1 MKKNLLSML
10 MLGAAML
17 FACCAPNDNPAAGG
31 AAGNGINV
39 TVGEVTHNSAEINV
53 DAPADMYYFASI
65 WSKAEI
71 DEYAQG
77 EAQAI
82 ADMVLQYM
90 LDYVAEYNTA
100 TSSNET
106 LTSFWLNDGIFQGS
120 VAITATDLRPST
132 EYIVLYAGVND
143 QGFSTALAQTSFT
156 TTARP
161 AGTTVTLNPFMGT
174 VECLGDYYELGAN
187 TIYVALYGETAQ
199 GYMATLSLELNTA
212 TNNHDGVGTYTA
224 DTNYE
229 GAPNTFLPGMYQRGD
244 LYFSSYIVMDYM
256 TETLVEADAL
266 VDGSFTVS
274 REGSNCTVKGTIYG
288 ESGNTYVVDYTF
300 EVSESEDTYY
310 DECGVGLQKAA
321 AQMKNKRSFKVYDV
335 NTISAKRFSTI
346 ALRR

>member
-1 MKKNLLSML
+1 MQ
-10 MLGAAML
+10 
-17 FACCAPNDNPAAGG
+17 
-31 AAGNGINV
+31 V
-39 TVGEVTHNSAEINV
+39 
-53 DAPADMYYFASI
+53 
-65 WSKAEI
+65 
-71 DEYAQG
+71 
-77 EAQAI
+77 
-82 ADMVLQYM
+82 M
-90 LDYVAEYNTA
+90 LDYVAEYNSKTG
-100 TSSNET
+100 SNET
-106 LTSFWLNDGIFQGS
+106 LTSLWLDAAIFQGS
-120 VAITATDLRPST
+120 VALKATDLRPST
-132 EYIVLYAGVND
+132 EYVVYWAGVND
-143 QGFSTALAQTSFT
+143 QGFSTDLCQASFT

-161 AGTTVTLNPFMGT
+161 AGATVTLNPFMGT

-187 TIYVALYGETAQ
+187 TIYVGLYGETAQ
-199 GYMATLSLELNTA
+199 GYMAALYLELNTA
-212 TNNHDGVGTYTA
+212 TDNHDGVGTYTA

-256 TETLVEADAL
+256 TETLIEADAL

-274 REGSNCTVKGTIYG
+274 REGSNCTVKGAIYG

-310 DECGVGLQKAA
+310 DDCGVGLQKAA